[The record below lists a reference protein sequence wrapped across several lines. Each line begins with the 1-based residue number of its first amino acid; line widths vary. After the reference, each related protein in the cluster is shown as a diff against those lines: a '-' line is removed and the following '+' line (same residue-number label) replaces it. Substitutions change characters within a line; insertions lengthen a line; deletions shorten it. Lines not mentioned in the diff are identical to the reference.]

1 MKGQAC
7 IRTAF
12 DTGKVCGL
20 RNDLVSVRRLPWG
33 VGEVSTAKRG
43 DTEVHW
49 LSVSP
54 FTNQAEWGILPDLVT
69 FRKAAVFLV
78 LPLAR

>member
-1 MKGQAC
+1 M
-7 IRTAF
+7 
-12 DTGKVCGL
+12 
-20 RNDLVSVRRLPWG
+20 PWG